1 MNDSQPTQQ
10 QPTQQQ
16 PTPKITYTS
25 GRRDGN
31 ASALGGADFV
41 RIRGR
46 LDGLVV
52 QVDPAA
58 DWAEVLIR
66 MDAYL
71 RRSADFFQGGQVALS
86 VGVRE
91 LTVEQIGRAS
101 QVLTRYGIRLW
112 AVETFNEWT
121 AQSATAFGVSAT
133 LVNQS
138 PSQETILA
146 AIAEE
151 EADEA
156 VLVNYDDQ
164 LPLLHRGS
172 LRSGQD
178 LRHLGP
184 ILLIG
189 DVNPGA
195 SVISGSDVYIWGRLR
210 GVAHAGAMGNDW
222 SVICALDLEPTQL
235 RIGHQ
240 IAVSPNKQG
249 VVRRWFSRTTER
261 KPEIARVI
269 DGQIVVEPW
278 DERGAR
284 MALTT
289 NK

>member
-1 MNDSQPTQQ
+1 MSDSQPTQPQ
-10 QPTQQQ
+10 S
-16 PTPKITYTS
+16 TPKITYTS
-25 GRRDGN
+25 GRQNSGAN
-31 ASALGGADFV
+31 TLSGADYV

-52 QVDPAA
+52 QIDPAA

-86 VGVRE
+86 VGPRE

-101 QVLTRYGIRLW
+101 QILTRYGIRLW
-112 AVETFNEWT
+112 AVETHNEWT
-121 AQSATAFGVSAT
+121 AQAATAFGVSAT
-133 LVNQS
+133 LVDQA
-138 PSQETILA
+138 PDQAAVMA

-151 EADEA
+151 EAAET

-195 SVISGSDVYIWGRLR
+195 SVISGADVYIWGRLR

-235 RIGHQ
+235 RIGRQ
-240 IAVSPNKQG
+240 IAVSPNKLG
-249 VVRRWFSRTTER
+249 VVRRWFGRSNER

-289 NK
+289 NR

>member
-1 MNDSQPTQQ
+1 MSESQAA
-10 QPTQQQ
+10 
-16 PTPKITYTS
+16 PKITYTS
-25 GRRDGN
+25 GRRDGR
-31 ASALGGADFV
+31 AGGLGAADFV

-52 QVDPAA
+52 QIDPAA

-86 VGVRE
+86 VGPRQ

-112 AVETFNEWT
+112 AVESQNEWT
-121 AQSATAFGVSAT
+121 AQAATAYGVSAT
-133 LVNQS
+133 LVDQA
-138 PSQETILA
+138 PSQEAVLA

-151 EADEA
+151 EADETTFI
-156 VLVNYDDQ
+156 NYDDQ

-235 RIGHQ
+235 RIGQQ

-249 VVRRWFSRTTER
+249 VVRRWFSRSSER

-284 MALTT
+284 IALTT
-289 NK
+289 NR

>member
-1 MNDSQPTQQ
+1 V
-10 QPTQQQ
+10 
-16 PTPKITYTS
+16 TYSSSRRNS
-25 GRRDGN
+25 G
-31 ASALGGADFV
+31 ASSLGGADFV

-46 LDGLVV
+46 LDGLVI
-52 QVDPAA
+52 QIDPAA

-86 VGVRE
+86 VGSRE
-91 LTVEQIGRAS
+91 LSVEQLGRAS
-101 QVLTRYGIRLW
+101 QILTRYGIRLW
-112 AVETFNEWT
+112 AVETHNDWT
-121 AQSATAFGVSAT
+121 AQAATSYGVSAT
-133 LVNQS
+133 LVDQM
-138 PSQETILA
+138 PSEEVVLA

-151 EADEA
+151 EAADDSA
-156 VLVNYDDQ
+156 YVNYDDQ

-222 SVICALDLEPTQL
+222 SIICALDLEPTQL
-235 RIGHQ
+235 RIGRQ

-249 VVRRWFSRTTER
+249 VVRRWFSRSTER

-289 NK
+289 NR

>member
-1 MNDSQPTQQ
+1 MSDSQPAQTQI
-10 QPTQQQ
+10 
-16 PTPKITYTS
+16 TPKISYTS
-25 GRRDGN
+25 GHQNSGVSTLN
-31 ASALGGADFV
+31 GADYV

-52 QVDPAA
+52 QIDPAA

-71 RRSADFFQGGQVALS
+71 RRSVDFFQGGQVALS
-86 VGVRE
+86 VGSRQ
-91 LTVEQIGRAS
+91 LTVDQIGRAS

-112 AVETFNEWT
+112 AVETHNEST
-121 AQSATAFGVSAT
+121 AQAATAFGVSAT
-133 LVNQS
+133 LVDQAPNQS
-138 PSQETILA
+138 AVMA

-151 EADEA
+151 EAIEA
-156 VLVNYDDQ
+156 VLVNYDDH

-235 RIGHQ
+235 RIGRQ

-249 VVRRWFSRTTER
+249 VVRRWFSRTTDR

-284 MALTT
+284 MALTV
-289 NK
+289 NR